1 MMTNP
6 RTLLIAALLGA
17 AMTSASTARAAD
29 PKKKQFFDM
38 LNASVSTATNSSQ
51 GAAAIS
57 QSSFTPR
64 ASSASSGIQ
73 AATAR
78 GNLTLAQYR
87 RLVYRELVQNR
98 NNLFAA
104 LRLYQR
110 ELRSGQISRATYL
123 ASRANALLIWQG
135 YSAGLKSEFTSGTP
149 YYFTTKIGLGPG
161 AIVPGPLVVHITP
174 QGINSNPQVVPPLT
188 TIR

>member
-1 MMTNP
+1 MMSHSKV
-6 RTLLIAALLGA
+6 RLIVALSAAA
-17 AMTSASTARAAD
+17 IITSASTARAEN
-29 PKKKQFFDM
+29 KKKSFAE
-38 LNASVSTATNSSQ
+38 LLSPSISVATPASSGSSR
-51 GAAAIS
+51 IS
-57 QSSFTPR
+57 QSSFATR
-64 ASSASSGIQ
+64 AASANTGIQ

-110 ELRSGQISRATYL
+110 ELRSGQLTRAQYN
-123 ASRANALLIWQG
+123 ASRLNALVIWTG
-135 YSAGLKSEFTSGTP
+135 YSAAFQTEYATGTQ
-149 YYFTTKIGLGPG
+149 YYFTSPIGVGPSAIKPG
-161 AIVPGPLVVHITP
+161 AATIPLVTP
-174 QGINSNPQVVPPLT
+174 TVVPPLT